1 MGFIWDLYGIYM
13 GFIWDLYGIYW
24 GIKKNI
30 YNIYVC
36 MLYVCYM
43 YIYICIYVT
52 HFFFLAAEIFLVP
65 APCTVLSK
73 LDRLIVWHHGSTID
87 HGTVPNEF

>member
-1 MGFIWDLYGIYM
+1 M

-24 GIKKNI
+24 GIKI
-30 YNIYVC
+30 YIY
-36 MLYVCYM
+36 MYVCYM
-43 YIYICIYVT
+43 YVICIYICIYVT
-52 HFFFLAAEIFLVP
+52 HFFLAAEIFLVP

>member
-1 MGFIWDLYGIYM
+1 M

-24 GIKKNI
+24 GIKKKI
-30 YNIYVC
+30 Y
-36 MLYVCYM
+36 MYVCYM
-43 YIYICIYVT
+43 YVICIYMYICHT
-52 HFFFLAAEIFLVP
+52 FFLAAEIFLVP

>member
-1 MGFIWDLYGIYM
+1 M

-24 GIKKNI
+24 GIKYI
-30 YNIYVC
+30 YIYVC
-36 MLYVCYM
+36 MYVCYM
-43 YIYICIYVT
+43 YVICIYIYMYICHT
-52 HFFFLAAEIFLVP
+52 FFLAAEIFLVP